1 MLTEE
6 YSELIINPLGYIGN
20 TILPSKFSLNQRAN
34 SIENKYKEKKL
45 IMLDLKILSQ
55 AMGKLEED
63 QVMEL
68 LKEFAAT
75 NPSEAEAL
83 DAVAACQAGMGIV
96 GELFE
101 TGEYFVGDLIF
112 AGELLTEAINT
123 LKPALGGSGSTIIG
137 TILLGTVHGDL
148 HDIGKNI
155 FRSMSEAAGFEV
167 VDLGIDV
174 AIEEF
179 VAKAQEVKPQ
189 IIGMSG
195 VLTLAIDSM
204 KETVE
209 ALKAAGINAKIII
222 GGNPVTKEACE
233 FVGAD
238 TFTTNAAEGVK
249 ICQDWV

>member
-1 MLTEE
+1 
-6 YSELIINPLGYIGN
+6 
-20 TILPSKFSLNQRAN
+20 
-34 SIENKYKEKKL
+34 
-45 IMLDLKILSQ
+45 MLDLKVLTQ
-55 AMGKLEED
+55 ALGDLEED
-63 QVMEL
+63 QVMDL
-68 LKEFAAT
+68 LKEFADT

-83 DAVAACQAGMGIV
+83 EAVAACQAGMAIV
-96 GELFE
+96 GDLFE
-101 TGEYFVGDLIF
+101 NGDYFVGDLIF
-112 AGELLTEAINT
+112 AGELLTEAINV
-123 LKPALGGSGSTIIG
+123 LKPALGAGASTVVG

-174 AIEEF
+174 EVDTF
-179 VAKAQEVKPQ
+179 VKKAQEIKPQ

-204 KETVE
+204 KDTIE
-209 ALKAAGINAKIII
+209 ALKAAGVDAKIII

-249 ICQDWV
+249 ICQGLV

>member
-1 MLTEE
+1 
-6 YSELIINPLGYIGN
+6 
-20 TILPSKFSLNQRAN
+20 
-34 SIENKYKEKKL
+34 
-45 IMLDLKILSQ
+45 MLDLKVLTQ
-55 AMGKLEED
+55 ALGDLEED
-63 QVMEL
+63 KVMDL

-83 DAVAACQAGMGIV
+83 EAVAACQAGMAIV
-96 GELFE
+96 GDLFE
-101 TGEYFVGDLIF
+101 NGDYFVGDLIF
-112 AGELLTEAINT
+112 AGELLTEAINV
-123 LKPALGGSGSTIIG
+123 LKPALGGGASVVVG

-174 AIEEF
+174 AVEEF
-179 VAKAQEVKPQ
+179 VAKAQEIKPQ

-204 KETVE
+204 KDTTE
-209 ALKAAGINAKIII
+209 ALKAAGVDAKIII
-222 GGNPVTKEACE
+222 GGNPVTSEACA

-238 TFTTNAAEGVK
+238 AFTTNAAEGVK
-249 ICQDWV
+249 ICQGLV